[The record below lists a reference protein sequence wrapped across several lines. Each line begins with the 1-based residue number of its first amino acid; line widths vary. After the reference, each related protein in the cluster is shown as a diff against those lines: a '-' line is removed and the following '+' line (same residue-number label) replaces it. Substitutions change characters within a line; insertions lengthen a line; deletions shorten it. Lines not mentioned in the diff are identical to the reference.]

1 MKISGNDC
9 DDLDECEDGSHKC
22 SLSSHPKADPTA
34 EAICKNKIGSY
45 ECSCPGIVKFQL
57 TVFQMSCALHAYY
70 FDPHAVGGWYF
81 EW

>member
-34 EAICKNKIGSY
+34 EAICKNTIGSY
-45 ECSCPGIVKFQL
+45 ECSCPGKVKSQI
-57 TVFQMSCALHAYY
+57 TVFECPSLFTHTTLTLTLS
-70 FDPHAVGGWYF
+70 
-81 EW
+81 